1 MDPVAIVCTVVTTVP
16 ISLSMIIVG
25 ALNYSECNYSQAALF
40 LILAGSTA
48 LCMNLGLITL
58 KLAGHL
64 APSQNNRA
72 MGPIIHNLESK
83 INSLS

>member
-40 LILAGSTA
+40 LILTGSAA
-48 LCMNLGLITL
+48 LCMILGLITL
-58 KLAGHL
+58 QLAGHL